1 MEAYSARR
9 RTEAI
14 EVMKVKVTGE
24 QRAVAVLKAFDRDNF
39 KVIDKGLKQAG
50 EVLRDEVRANTPTS
64 SPLSGWGTW
73 TATNVSRKGVSST
86 RDLAYNATKVR
97 TGIKV
102 TTKQSKKVSTGGEF
116 QVAVQTTSA
125 AGAIFALTGSK
136 KKRYGENPSY
146 RGRSFVDNMNNRFSE
161 KYARGLNEAAK
172 NKPVV
177 AKAQEKVAEV
187 IREAERKANRILGG
201 RR

>member
-1 MEAYSARR
+1 
-9 RTEAI
+9 
-14 EVMKVKVTGE
+14 MKVQVTGE
-24 QRAVAVLKAFDRDNF
+24 QRAVAALKAFDKDVF
-39 KVIDKGLKQAG
+39 KGIDKGLKQAG
-50 EVLRDEVRANTPTS
+50 EVLRDEVRSNTPS
-64 SPLSGWGTW
+64 GAPLSNWGRW
-73 TATNVSRKGVSST
+73 NATKVTRKGVATT

-102 TTKQSKKVSTGGEF
+102 TTKQGKKVSTGGEF

-125 AGAIFALTGSK
+125 AGAIFTLTGSK

-146 RGRSFVDNMNNRFSE
+146 RGRSFVDNMNNRFGK
-161 KYARGLNEAAK
+161 KYARGMNEAMK

-177 AKAQEKVAEV
+177 ARAKEKVTTV
-187 IREAERKANRILGG
+187 IREAERKADRILGG

>member
-1 MEAYSARR
+1 
-9 RTEAI
+9 
-14 EVMKVKVTGE
+14 MKVRITGE
-24 QRAVAVLKAFDRDNF
+24 QRAIAVLKAFDRDNF
-39 KVIDKGLKQAG
+39 KVIDKGLKEAG
-50 EVLRDEVRANTPTS
+50 EVLRDEVRRKTPTS
-64 SPLSGWGTW
+64 APLSGWGRW
-73 TATNVSRKGVSST
+73 QATRVSRKGVATT
-86 RDLAYNATKVR
+86 RDLSYNTTKVR

-102 TTKQSKKVSTGGEF
+102 TTKQAKKVSTGGEF

-125 AGAIFALTGSK
+125 AGAIFALTGSNE
-136 KKRYGENPSY
+136 KRRSENY
-146 RGRSFVDNMNNRFSE
+146 RGKSFYDNMNNRFGK

>member
-1 MEAYSARR
+1 
-9 RTEAI
+9 
-14 EVMKVKVTGE
+14 MKVRITGE

-39 KVIDKGLKQAG
+39 KVIDKGLKLAG

-64 SPLSGWGTW
+64 APLSGWGRW
-73 TATNVSRKGVSST
+73 QATRVSRKGVATT
-86 RDLAYNATKVR
+86 RDLSYNTTKVR

-102 TTKQSKKVSTGGEF
+102 TTKQGKKVSTGGEF
-116 QVAVQTTSA
+116 QVAVATTAS
-125 AGAIFALTGSK
+125 AGAIFALTGSNE
-136 KKRYGENPSY
+136 KRRSENY
-146 RGRSFVDNMNNRFSE
+146 RGKSFYDNMNNRFGK

-177 AKAQEKVAEV
+177 AKAQEKVAAV